1 MTKLCQCACSKC
13 PLLARLQTGHVCAT
27 QSGHAIAL
35 STTLSSIPAQTSIRR
50 CLKSSTFTPCTFVS
64 LYCAPDVFNRMEV
77 IASFFLYRLLCV
89 SSQVSAFSSA
99 RCRAGKTDR
108 ESCHWTIFNNMHHRL
123 LWCTT
128 VTTSWICDLLPAG
141 KACCTSALT
150 SSETIQCAPQATR

>member
-1 MTKLCQCACSKC
+1 MSSFGSIADRT
-13 PLLARLQTGHVCAT
+13 RLRYSVWSCNR
-27 QSGHAIAL
+27 IVNNAL
-35 STTLSSIPAQTSIRR
+35 FHSSPNVNRR

-128 VTTSWICDLLPAG
+128 VTTSWICDMNKWENEWILLVELHCEPENINQNCSCNIIY
-141 KACCTSALT
+141 KT
-150 SSETIQCAPQATR
+150 